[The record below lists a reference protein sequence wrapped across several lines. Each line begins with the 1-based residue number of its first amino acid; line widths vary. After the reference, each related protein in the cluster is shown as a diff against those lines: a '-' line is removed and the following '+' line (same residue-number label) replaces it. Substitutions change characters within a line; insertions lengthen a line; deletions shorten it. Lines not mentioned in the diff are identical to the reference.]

1 MCRRSIRLAAAQS
14 CLWLVLIKERVN
26 WIKKEL
32 GLMDRDSKR
41 WNVIKLILI
50 VLSLNETKNKFSVC
64 NSLEGWTLIVSQW
77 RSIYLL
83 KFK

>member
-1 MCRRSIRLAAAQS
+1 
-14 CLWLVLIKERVN
+14 
-26 WIKKEL
+26 
-32 GLMDRDSKR
+32 MDRDSKR